1 MDCQIVICLT
11 QQLSELV
18 VSLKIRWSKALFCPY
33 GTDGLQLCF
42 ARMEL
47 NNLDTAVRGFSP
59 LRIQFQLLGAIVY
72 SKGLGVSNR
81 FSISFASFI
90 RIQVVYQIHRGFML
104 RLTRAKYQANPSQEG
119 CLRLRLPSDCV
130 WLEFNRGDQG
140 APIRVALN
148 FPVLEGVALGSDGF

>member
-1 MDCQIVICLT
+1 MDCQIVIALP

-18 VSLKIRWSKALFCPY
+18 VNLKIRWSTALFYPY

-47 NNLDTAVRGFSP
+47 NILNPDVRGFSP
-59 LRIQFQLLGAIVY
+59 LRIQFKLLGGIVY
-72 SKGLGVSNR
+72 SKCLGVSNR
-81 FSISFASFI
+81 FSISMASFL
-90 RIQVVYQIHRGFML
+90 RIQVVYQINRGFML
-104 RLTRAKYQANPSQEG
+104 RLARARYPANLSQAG
-119 CLRLRLPSDCV
+119 CLRLRLPSGCV
-130 WLEFNRGDQG
+130 WLEFNKGDQG